1 MQPRRA
7 PDIQAIFDAIGDSGE
22 TGRSRQGPG
31 LKATGPAQSVRQSE
45 TARPRQLASL
55 ASAPSH
61 GTLASLD
68 ANLLD
73 ANLLDANLLDA
84 NLQAGQ
90 QANRARVEEVA
101 SLIGNGVCARPD
113 EVRSADPGR
122 AVEESAPSVSIIHQ
136 GVCQCDV
143 GRLGEWPPLCQR
155 ECECD
160 WRRRWR
166 AQDGPG
172 CVG

>member
-1 MQPRRA
+1 MKGAPEGLQPRRA

-31 LKATGPAQSVRQSE
+31 LRATGPTQSVRQPK
-45 TARPRQLASL
+45 TARPRQHTSL
-55 ASAPSH
+55 ASVPSH
-61 GTLASLD
+61 GALASLD
-68 ANLLD
+68 ASLF
-73 ANLLDANLLDA
+73 DA

-90 QANRARVEEVA
+90 QANRARVEEIA
-101 SLIGNGVCARPD
+101 SLIGNAVCRRPD
-113 EVRSADPGR
+113 EVQRANPRR
-122 AVEESAPSVSIIHQ
+122 AVEESAPSVSSTRL

-143 GRLGEWPPLCQR
+143 GRLGERPPFCQR

-172 CVG
+172 WVG